1 MNIRELSNRVHTG
14 NSVVQDRLQGRI
26 EQQPAGKLLWHARF
40 DRSLKEAWQDLAP
53 QQDVIRL
60 SAHAEQ
66 RLAERHISLTA
77 QERTN
82 LGQAISTLHEKGAK
96 NPLIVR
102 QDAAF
107 VVNVPSRTLV
117 TAINQ
122 QELQQ
127 RVFTQI
133 DSTMLI

>member
-1 MNIRELSNRVHTG
+1 MNIRELSNRVQAG
-14 NSVVQDRLQGRI
+14 SPAVQHRHD
-26 EQQPAGKLLWHARF
+26 QQPAGKLQRHTRF
-40 DRSLKEAWQDLAP
+40 DRSLKDAWKDLS

-96 NPLIVR
+96 NALIVR
-102 QDAAF
+102 HDAAF

-133 DSTMLI
+133 DSTMLL